1 MKDNSIVNMEIPD
14 NHVLIINDS
23 TYKRLEKLAEKGYWG
38 NVLEANPSQ
47 LINYLIDVHEETIIV
62 RVEDE
67 VFRLFP
73 FEIEVVAD
81 DDQKKSKKIAEKLK
95 NLNEW
100 EIVEDIKE
108 TLHEAIEEIQKIER
122 LENEK

>member
-14 NHVLIINDS
+14 NHVLIINDR
-23 TYKRLEKLAEKGYWG
+23 TYKRLEKLAEKGVWG
-38 NVLEANPSQ
+38 NVLEADPSQ

-95 NLNEW
+95 HIDKW
-100 EIVEDIKE
+100 EIVEDDYKN
-108 TLHEAIEEIQKIER
+108 K
-122 LENEK
+122 NKD

>member
-23 TYKRLEKLAEKGYWG
+23 TYKRLEKLAEKGVWG
-38 NVLEANPSQ
+38 NVLEADPSQ